1 MKNNGP
7 LQECFS
13 YEHCPCLQPALFIL
27 FSCYFT
33 LLLFLLQFF
42 VSSHFVL
49 VIAFISVFFFGNF
62 IYTEHRYKPQSVQT
76 CNHFTSAIQRA
87 GSSFLA
93 ASFSPIFFH
102 FLSPFSVV
110 KHSSEDDNSEDGW
123 LDLFLLAEDG
133 YWATVLR

>member
-1 MKNNGP
+1 M
-7 LQECFS
+7 
-13 YEHCPCLQPALFIL
+13 H
-27 FSCYFT
+27 FT

-49 VIAFISVFFFGNF
+49 VIALVLVFFCNF
-62 IYTEHRYKPQSVQT
+62 IYTKHLYKPQSVQT
-76 CNHFTSAIQRA
+76 CRDFTSVIERA
-87 GSSFLA
+87 GGSFPT

-102 FLSPFSVV
+102 FLSPFSAA

-123 LDLFLLAEDG
+123 LDLFLLEEEG